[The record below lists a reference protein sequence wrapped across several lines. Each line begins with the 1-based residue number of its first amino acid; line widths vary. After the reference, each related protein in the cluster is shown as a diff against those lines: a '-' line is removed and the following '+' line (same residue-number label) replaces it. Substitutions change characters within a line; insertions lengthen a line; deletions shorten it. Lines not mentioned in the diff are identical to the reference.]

1 MNRFKEFQFGRP
13 VVAPLLAAEILFAY
27 LFLTNA
33 GNNPMTPGSFFGAT
47 GANLIVCLLFYGMT
61 TTIEGDVLRITYG
74 IGLIRRT
81 IQLSEIRS
89 AEVVRNPWIY
99 GWGIRF
105 IPNGMLYNIKG
116 LAGVELTFKS
126 RSRIIRI
133 GSGNADALSE
143 AISKEITRR

>member
-1 MNRFKEFQFGRP
+1 
-13 VVAPLLAAEILFAY
+13 
-27 LFLTNA
+27 
-33 GNNPMTPGSFFGAT
+33 
-47 GANLIVCLLFYGMT
+47 MT

-116 LAGVELTFKS
+116 LSGVELTFKGL
-126 RSRIIRI
+126 SRIIRI

-143 AISKEITRR
+143 AISKEITSR